1 MDTNDYL
8 ALTEIINSCL
18 LKEQESDWVG
28 ECLPIALPEKV
39 EISGK
44 EFYQVHCTWN
54 KVVILNHQEFQDFLE
69 LAS

>member
-1 MDTNDYL
+1 MNSSQYIAL
-8 ALTEIINSCL
+8 AEIVNLVL
-18 LKEQESDWVG
+18 LNEQENDWIG
-28 ECLPIALPEKV
+28 ECLPVSLPEKV